1 MVDEEDWEEILSM
14 SKPVRGYKA
23 STRSKNKDSAQ
34 VSDSDDEDYN
44 PSTKNKPIPKIKKKV
59 RGTLIALN
67 HNQTLMLDLFKMFSV
82 IGKYCSE
89 SG

>member
-1 MVDEEDWEEILSM
+1 MSITLNHIEKVVFKGLQVMDEDDWEEILSM

-44 PSTKNKPIPKIKKKV
+44 PSTKTRTIPKVRKKV
-59 RGTLIALN
+59 RRKTMSRCLIYLP
-67 HNQTLMLDLFKMFSV
+67 LF
-82 IGKYCSE
+82 
-89 SG
+89 